1 MLDPPTLGG
10 SFAAEYMAGLAAELT
25 LRVLDSL
32 GRRLGEAIRGTPRQ
46 QALARCYQAGAAA
59 LLPEDDPLRA
69 ASLPVLQAVFARS
82 DAQAELAKLVKGR
95 EPDRETLAEAFDEAS
110 EGRSLPEF
118 DFPARLAAFVE
129 AFLQAAEQEPELAG
143 TIQTAQLRDATASL
157 RALATD
163 VGAIRRAVEQAGGG
177 RGDVVAK
184 GDIHARD
191 IVTGVKVTNIY
202 NPPAPPPPDPC
213 ADIERK
219 YLRALRQQAVE
230 LPLAALEDE
239 GADSRSPR
247 VTLDRVY
254 IALNTQSTV
263 ALTEE
268 ERAKSELR
276 FERER
281 PVSALEAA
289 ARNPH
294 LALLGEPGSG
304 KSVFANHLAYDLA
317 GARLA
322 GQAALDWWPTPP
334 PLPVRVVLRDLAAD
348 LAALDPAELGRLPA
362 YQQSQ
367 HLFEALQTH
376 LARQFT
382 ACGLPAAEAETWAAR
397 LRDRLCEAN
406 CLYIFDGLDE
416 VPLAQLAWARQTI
429 EALAVRQ
436 AGPVIITCRVRSY
449 AGAAQLPG
457 FAVERLAPFTGAQI
471 DAFVAA
477 WYQAQPALSDDARQE
492 RVADLRQAVRRPGLV
507 ELARNPLLLTTM
519 ALVHTAGVGLPRER
533 VRLYARSVE
542 VLMRRWQRHKQGP
555 SLLDELGIDATRLL
569 RGLWALAYH
578 AQQAGGPDES
588 ADVDKDTAVGLLAKT
603 CMDGDYGKA
612 QQFLEYV
619 DRQAGLLVGRGGGET
634 QPPVYTFAHRTFQE
648 YLAGCYLALAERGGL
663 ARALRARLP
672 EMERWYLAGQLAAE
686 HMLYNVGQEHA
697 VLDLLYGLCP
707 VRPPSGEDDWRGIAW
722 AGTIAAEMGAARIR
736 ADDVSADGGPAFLDR
751 LFARLQAIVAEGRL
765 SVAERADAGD
775 ALAALGGDT
784 RPGVGVVAVGTTS
797 LPDVEWCYVPP
808 GPFWLGS
815 LKGKDDLALDSERGH
830 TKPFDLAYPYWVA
843 RYPVTQAQYQAFVQA
858 TQQRTPFHEA
868 EWAQPYN
875 WRDGAPPPG
884 RCNHPVVLVTWRDAV
899 AYAAWLTE
907 ELGRALPAGCAV
919 RLATEPEWEKAAR
932 GGLHVPA
939 RPHITLVG
947 AGLRPALTPVPTAAL
962 ALQPNPAPQRR
973 WPWGEWA
980 EDSPVYH
987 ANTGESQRGG
997 TMAVGSF
1004 PAGAS
1009 PYGCLDM
1016 AGNVWE
1022 WTASLYQ
1029 KYPYRPDDG
1038 REDLTAEG
1046 ARALRGGSWGYDQRD
1061 ARVSYRGSGGP
1072 DYFDDVVGL
1081 RVVVAPVLSI

>member
-1 MLDPPTLGG
+1 MTMLDPSTLGG

-129 AFLQAAEQEPELAG
+129 AFLQAAEQEPELAS

-163 VGAIRRAVEQAGGG
+163 VGAIRRAVEQAGSG

-191 IVTGVKVTNIY
+191 IVTGTQINVY
-202 NPPAPPPPDPC
+202 GQPAVPPPDPC
-213 ADIERK
+213 AEIERK
-219 YLRALRQQAVE
+219 YLRALRQQVVE

-289 ARNPH
+289 ARNPR

-334 PLPVRVVLRDLAAD
+334 PLPVRVILRDLAAD
-348 LAALDPAELGRLPA
+348 LATLDPAELGRLA
-362 YQQSQ
+362 AGRQSQ
-367 HLFEALQTH
+367 RLFETLQVH

-382 ACGLPAAEAETWAAR
+382 ACGLSAAEAETWAAR

-406 CLYIFDGLDE
+406 CLYVFDGLDE
-416 VPLAQLAWARQTI
+416 VPPAQLAWARQAI
-429 EALAVRQ
+429 EALAARH
-436 AGPVIITCRVRSY
+436 AGPLIVTCRVRSY

-457 FAVERLAPFTGAQI
+457 FAVERLAPFTGAQMG
-471 DAFVAA
+471 AFVAA
-477 WYQAQPALSDDARQE
+477 WYQAQPALSDDARSE
-492 RVADLRQAVRRPGLV
+492 RIADLRQAVRRPGLV
-507 ELARNPLLLTTM
+507 ELARTPLLLTTM

-578 AQQAGGPDES
+578 AQQAGGPGES

-648 YLAGCYLALAERGGL
+648 YLAGCHLALAERGGL

-707 VRPPSGEDDWRGIAW
+707 VRPPAGEDDWRGVAW

-736 ADDVSADGGPAFLDR
+736 ADDTPDGGPAFLDR
-751 LFARLQAIVAEGRL
+751 LFTRLRASVAEGRL

-775 ALAALGGDT
+775 ALAALDGDT
-784 RPGVGVVAVGTTS
+784 RPGVGVVAVGAAPR
-797 LPDVEWCYVPP
+797 PDVEWCYVPP

-815 LKGKDDLALDSERGH
+815 LKGKDDLASGGEQGH
-830 TKPFDLAYPYWVA
+830 SRPFDLAYPYWIA
-843 RYPVTQAQYQAFVQA
+843 RYAVTQAQYQTFVQA
-858 TQQRTPFHEA
+858 TNYHAPFGEA

-884 RCNHPVVLVTWRDAV
+884 RRNHPVVLVSWRDAV
-899 AYAAWLTE
+899 AYAAWLTGQ
-907 ELGRALPAGCAV
+907 LGRALPPGCAV

-932 GGLHVPA
+932 GGLHLPA

-947 AGLRPALTPVPTAAL
+947 AGLEPALTPAPTSGL
-962 ALQPNPAPQRR
+962 ALQPNPSPQRR

-980 EDSPVYH
+980 ADSPTRH
-987 ANTGESQRGG
+987 ANTYESQRGG

-1029 KYPYRPDDG
+1029 KYPYRADDG
-1038 REDLTAEG
+1038 RENLSAKG
-1046 ARALRGGSWGYDQRD
+1046 ARALRGGSWSSDQRD
-1061 ARVSYRGSGGP
+1061 ARVSSRNIFDPGSF
-1072 DYFDDVVGL
+1072 YLIVGF
-1081 RVVVAPVLSI
+1081 RVVVAPV